1 MTINK
6 NIEAYNSTIAF
17 GMLLAEDETCKYT
30 EFIDITDIVGD
41 KSIEPYRGLGLLFC
55 KRLCN
60 LGVNENKIKFKI
72 ETNIQEGTKTWLTQY
87 RLVPHSP
94 KYGKS
99 LIINDKLFYG
109 LKSDAEQAAKQ
120 YCSDNAIDV
129 HIVTTK
135 VIQDAD
141 PCTTS
146 ILYRPALKQSLAT
159 FIFFD

>member
-1 MTINK
+1 MEKI
-6 NIEAYNSTIAF
+6 IEHYNPYIAF
-17 GMLLAEDETCKYT
+17 GTLLAEDDTVTYKD
-30 EFIDITDIVGD
+30 FIDITDIIGD
-41 KSIEPYRGLGLLFC
+41 KSIEQYKGLGLLFC
-55 KRLCN
+55 KRLCG
-60 LGVNENKIKFKI
+60 LGTNENKIKFKI

-87 RLVPHSP
+87 RLVPHNP

-99 LIINDKLFYG
+99 LIINDKLFYS

-120 YCSDNAIDV
+120 YCSENAVDV

-146 ILYRPALKQSLAT
+146 ILYRPALKQSLST
-159 FIFFD
+159 FLFFD